1 MSALSAH
8 QLLTRLQI
16 LNSREGFLRKKRGR
30 FLMQQNARLSVAK
43 RKVKCRKTRG
53 EMLLNA
59 PKNATKRKAEC
70 INLHVL
76 SCC

>member
-1 MSALSAH
+1 MLCYL
-8 QLLTRLQI
+8 QQITLRLAAK
-16 LNSREGFLRKKRGR
+16 RKAKCSKTQGK
-30 FLMQQNARLSVAK
+30 MQQNA
-43 RKVKCRKTRG
+43 G